1 MESIQLVLIGNTYI
15 DSVAILASAK
25 KSQLEDI
32 ANKIRSIDLYQTTGI
47 HK

>member
-25 KSQLEDI
+25 KSQITSRKMHSTQVAL
-32 ANKIRSIDLYQTTGI
+32 NLVN
-47 HK
+47 